1 MRRLSRRRSRPN
13 RLPAP
18 TGAYYVG
25 VKVTLT
31 VEAGDGQL
39 SHVEAKSDTYE
50 AAVAAAR
57 AQLQDGS
64 KAIAIRTTQDD
75 E

>member
-1 MRRLSRRRSRPN
+1 M
-13 RLPAP
+13 
-18 TGAYYVG
+18 G

-39 SHVEAKSDTYE
+39 SHVDAESDTYE
-50 AAVAAAR
+50 AAMAAAR
-57 AQLQDGS
+57 VQIPKGA
-64 KAIAIRTTQDD
+64 KAIAIRTTRDG